1 MSEIILERIYTVP
14 LRDAYEASR
23 RRRAKR
29 AINILREFAERHM
42 KSEDVRISEG
52 VNRLIWGRGAEKPPR
67 KITVMMRKDKDGIVR
82 IMLPEEAGK
91 EEGKKEH

>member
-29 AINILREFAERHM
+29 AINILKEFAQRHM
-42 KSEDVRISEG
+42 KAEDIRISEG
-52 VNRLIWGRGAEKPPR
+52 VNQLIWSRSAERPPR
-67 KITVMMRKDKDGIVR
+67 RIKVVMRKDKDGIVR
-82 IMLPEEAGK
+82 VMLPEEVGE
-91 EEGKKEH
+91 EEGKKED